1 MSLRLAPSALGFGIG
16 RQRLPAALMALGRAL
31 REASP
36 PGLVVEYPVTA
47 RRGVKVRK
55 GYGD

>member
-1 MSLRLAPSALGFGIG
+1 
-16 RQRLPAALMALGRAL
+16 MALGRAL